1 MKHNL
6 RNMLWHMKYAVQ
18 NNKEERINYCKEN
31 LYDAVKENIEFFS
44 DSKNHMYANPK
55 MYFTVPMAN
64 LNPQTGM
71 TLDKLIDI
79 QEQFN
84 TAATGLFGLK
94 YDNLA
99 SIVLTDIYG
108 HPFVAHCWKHCNAY
122 YLHVWDMTG
131 VKTLCHIETKNNR
144 LTNEQYSEL
153 NKCHEKLVCQQGK
166 TER

>member
-1 MKHNL
+1 MKYNL
-6 RNMLWHMKYAVQ
+6 RNMLWHMKYVVW
-18 NNKEERINYCKEN
+18 NNEEERINYCKEN
-31 LYDAVKENIEFFS
+31 LYDAVRENIEFFS

-71 TLDKLIDI
+71 TLDRLIDI

-99 SIVLTDIYG
+99 SIVLIDSYG
-108 HPFVAHCWKHCNAY
+108 HPFVANCCKRGNTY
-122 YLHVWDMTG
+122 IIHVWDMTG
-131 VKTLCHIETKNNR
+131 TKTLCCIETENNR
-144 LTNEQYSEL
+144 LTNEECREL
-153 NKCHEKLVCQQGK
+153 NKCHEKLIKYYNG
-166 TER
+166 EE